1 MGKISL
7 EKSVANF
14 NEKKNSCLEFL
25 QNVMRVRSDF
35 DMSFPELD
43 TGEEDEAQRL
53 CKDKIARIIERL
65 KEQRLKI
72 LFAGQF
78 KTGKS
83 TLINAMLGQEV
94 LPADVMPCTAVI
106 TEIEYA
112 ENPRAVLHFKQNKQ
126 ARTTGLNPDIAAHL
140 EKYANSEIPPME
152 IDLQDLASLEDY
164 LTITDYGKEQCEGVR
179 EAPIARCVVHW
190 PLEICRN
197 GAVIIDSPGLNEAEA
212 RDRTTMGYLGSADM
226 IVHVLNA
233 MQLCGMPDKE
243 FISKVGKFGNLPILF
258 AINRIDLL
266 NNDREREKVR
276 KSALSHSLLQA
287 TYGQDGIFFT
297 SAQNALDA
305 RVADDSEKL
314 GQSGLPDLEDKIARV
329 FEEDRAK
336 IKLSSIKSVCEDLEI
351 FAERTLPDLQK
362 QLDADLLSLK
372 NDFMARQ
379 KEFHDLDN
387 KIDKMQDKV
396 VKCLNSFTKDFEIRS
411 ENFFRQF
418 AGAPLEQIAEAA
430 DVSSISLLRN
440 KEDTR
445 RVCEELGIA
454 VEEGVQDALLDWLAR
469 DGTRIYVRYLQEIGE
484 AINTDLRDF
493 SRQLSNL
500 RQGLSLANLN
510 IRSDALDVNPG
521 IFLDELGNVGMA
533 VGGIGAGLV
542 FVGERFLP
550 ALIGGPWG
558 WGLMIAATVGS
569 IIWAAITG
577 NNKARARVKELFV
590 REVRKKLDEEIPAIT
605 GFLVKEVT
613 ERMRQEIE
621 PLFSVLNKQIAD
633 AKRPVEGAISFLEAN
648 RNDLGAKKIQLED
661 FIKKFEALNGEGQK
675 LSENLKISTLECN
688 T

>member
-25 QNVMRVRSDF
+25 QDVMRARSAF
-35 DMSFPELD
+35 EMAFPELGAEN
-43 TGEEDEAQRL
+43 GEQGLYR
-53 CKDKIARIIERL
+53 DKIAQIIGRL
-65 KEQRLKI
+65 EEQRLKI

-83 TLINAMLGQEV
+83 TLINAMLGEEV

-112 ENPRAVLHFKQNKQ
+112 EKPHAVLHFKQNRP
-126 ARTTGLNPDIAAHL
+126 ARTAGLNPDIAAHL
-140 EKYANSEIPPME
+140 EKHAGSEIPPME

-179 EAPIARCVVHW
+179 EAPIARCVVRW
-190 PLEICRN
+190 PLEICKN
-197 GAVIIDSPGLNEAEA
+197 GAIIIDSPGLNEAEA

-243 FISKVGKFGNLPILF
+243 FIGKVGKLGNLPILF
-258 AINRIDLL
+258 AINRMDLL

-276 KSALSHSLLQA
+276 KSALTHSLLQA

-297 SAQNALDA
+297 SAQNALEA
-305 RVADDSEKL
+305 RMEDDPEKL

-336 IKLSSIKSVCEDLEI
+336 IKLSSIKTVCEDLEI
-351 FAERTLPDLQK
+351 FARHTLPDLQK

-379 KEFHDLDN
+379 KEFADLDN

-396 VKCLNSFTKDFEIRS
+396 AKCLNSFTKDFEIRS

-418 AGAPLEQIAEAA
+418 AGAPLEQIVEST

-445 RVCEELGIA
+445 KVCEELGTA
-454 VEEGVQDALLDWLAR
+454 VGEGMQDALLDWLAK
-469 DGTRIYVRYLQEIGE
+469 DGTRIHVRYLQEIGE

-493 SRQLSNL
+493 SRQLSSL
-500 RQGLSLANLN
+500 RQGLNLTNLN
-510 IRSDALDVNPG
+510 IRGDALDVNLVF
-521 IFLDELGNVGMA
+521 FLDELGSVGMA

-605 GFLVKEVT
+605 EFLVREVT
-613 ERMRQEIE
+613 ERMRLEIE
-621 PLFSVLNKQIAD
+621 PLFATLNKQIAD
-633 AKRPVEGAISFLEAN
+633 AKRPVEGAIAFLEAN
-648 RNDLGAKKIQLED
+648 RNNLGAKKLQLED
-661 FIKKFEALNGEGQK
+661 FIKKFGALNEEGQK
-675 LSENLKISTLECN
+675 LSANL
-688 T
+688 